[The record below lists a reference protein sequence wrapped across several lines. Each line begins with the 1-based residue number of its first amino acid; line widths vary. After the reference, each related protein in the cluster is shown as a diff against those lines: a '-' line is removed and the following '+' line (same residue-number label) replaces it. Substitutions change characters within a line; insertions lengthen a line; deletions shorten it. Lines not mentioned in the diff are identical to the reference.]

1 MSLMGYS
8 DGLDTIE
15 TVCFS
20 GGSRFTSRSSVS
32 SPRRS
37 LSLGSLFVLCRSAN
51 LVSINVTQKFPHE
64 DLRRNSSSLP
74 PQVLLPPLTT
84 GDRTSFVCGAP
95 RLTRRSDLENFGLT
109 WTSSSLFTTTNSIP
123 ASSRFGSFYC
133 GSGEIRRADIIAAP
147 SPIGG
152 AVNLVDSGEII
163 APTSDAPCLVTGA
176 CPSNSGMN
184 RKLLNFPIS
193 WLFISKPRRLLLW
206 AWPFKNYEVTDYIF
220 SPPNLKL
227 MSMMFDDLIYVVMQ
241 RISGGFT
248 GAFNLRKM
256 PNLSYK
262 KKSLLVGSPGWS
274 LSPYLLSMKGDD
286 YLNSMSSFGYS
297 FLIHEGWFSTSLYVT
312 ISMLSDSVVNATST
326 HSSSVSNPLSSSIEE
341 LSCLFYIVVV
351 YAFNQRGWTIPSNHC
366 NQED

>member
-1 MSLMGYS
+1 MRLGKCLGTILEALLVSSFHGAGGSSARRRRLCFASPLLLFTLFSVYVRSLEDTSLPFPCLAPTSTEMSLMGFS
-8 DGLDTIE
+8 DGLDTIG

-84 GDRTSFVCGAP
+84 GDRTSFVCGVP

-152 AVNLVDSGEII
+152 AVSLVDSGEII
-163 APTSDAPCLVTGA
+163 APTSDALCLVTGVY
-176 CPSNSGMN
+176 PSNSGMN

-193 WLFISKPRRLLLW
+193 WLFISKPR
-206 AWPFKNYEVTDYIF
+206 
-220 SPPNLKL
+220 
-227 MSMMFDDLIYVVMQ
+227 

-262 KKSLLVGSPGWS
+262 KKSLLLPHPRGLVF
-274 LSPYLLSMKGDD
+274 
-286 YLNSMSSFGYS
+286 N
-297 FLIHEGWFSTSLYVT
+297 VT
-312 ISMLSDSVVNATST
+312 ICDYFYAIRLCRECYLDAFK
-326 HSSSVSNPLSSSIEE
+326 L
-341 LSCLFYIVVV
+341 CLESAVIF
-351 YAFNQRGWTIPSNHC
+351 
-366 NQED
+366 D